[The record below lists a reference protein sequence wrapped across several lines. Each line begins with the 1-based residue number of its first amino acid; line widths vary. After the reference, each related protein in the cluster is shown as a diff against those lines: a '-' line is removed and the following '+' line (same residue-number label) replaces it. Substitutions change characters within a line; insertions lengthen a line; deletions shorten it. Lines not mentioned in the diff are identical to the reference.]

1 MWRLPKGGR
10 FCYTLMGAARFI
22 DWARAKECS
31 VKGGRG
37 GSRAAWVVIEV
48 LTTCRYC
55 GRIHP
60 LKYVCGHKPK
70 RFSRRTEEEQGRY
83 TYAFARKS
91 AEIKERSHY
100 LCAVCLDEGR
110 LTCDGLETHHIV
122 KLRDRPDLLL
132 EDSNLICLC
141 ADCHRKADAG
151 QIPAER
157 LRELAARR
165 DRGIPPPIPPV
176 EK

>member
-1 MWRLPKGGR
+1 M
-10 FCYTLMGAARFI
+10 
-22 DWARAKECS
+22 
-31 VKGGRG
+31 
-37 GSRAAWVVIEV
+37 

-60 LKYVCGHKPK
+60 KGYACEKKPK

-110 LTCDGLETHHIV
+110 LICDGLETHHIV

-151 QIPAER
+151 RIPAER

-165 DRGIPPPIPPV
+165 DRGTPLPPWG
-176 EK
+176 